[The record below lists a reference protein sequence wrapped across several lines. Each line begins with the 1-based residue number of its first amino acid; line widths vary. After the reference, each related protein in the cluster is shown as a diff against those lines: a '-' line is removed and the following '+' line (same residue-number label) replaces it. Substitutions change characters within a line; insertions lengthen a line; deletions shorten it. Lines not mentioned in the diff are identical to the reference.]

1 VGNEDPKQVILRRRA
16 HFVALAL
23 ASAGVVA
30 TSGQACGGDTNA
42 DTSNQEADA
51 NPQPCLSQPRD
62 DSSVPQPC
70 LGRPYPEDAGEDG
83 DPQADASDAGSVDS
97 AVEDVK
103 EIDVDVADTGP
114 RPCLT
119 PAK

>member
-1 VGNEDPKQVILRRRA
+1 MCLAWGVGNEDAKLAILRRRA
-16 HFVALAL
+16 RFMALAL

-30 TSGQACGGDTNA
+30 TGAEACGGDTAN

-51 NPQPCLSQPRD
+51 NPQPCLSQPLD
-62 DSSVPQPC
+62 DGSIPQPC

-83 DPQADASDAGSVDS
+83 DGEAGAGDAHSDGPILLDAAVD
-97 AVEDVK
+97 A
-103 EIDVDVADTGP
+103 P

>member
-1 VGNEDPKQVILRRRA
+1 MCLARDVGNEDAKQAILRRRA
-16 HFVALAL
+16 RFMALAL

-30 TSGQACGGDTNA
+30 TGAEACGGDTAN
-42 DTSNQEADA
+42 DTSNHEADA
-51 NPQPCLSQPRD
+51 NPQPCLSQPIED
-62 DSSVPQPC
+62 GSIPQPC

-83 DPQADASDAGSVDS
+83 DGGADAT
-97 AVEDVK
+97 VEDAPA
-103 EIDVDVADTGP
+103 DVDADADAGP